1 MLSDDDLF
9 PDSEDEKPKNTKKLI
24 HKDSSKDNTQYEKPL
39 KTKKE
44 LNKELSNNALSNKK
58 NIKEEEEEDKGRYF
72 KVKFGNPVLL
82 KKIIEGIKEIVEV
95 AKFSWSSK
103 GLEIVTMDSSHVS
116 LIHLRIDQTGFD
128 EYDCNRTIE
137 IGINIDFFYKI
148 IKTANSDDKI
158 VIEYS
163 DDKVEESISIKMER
177 SNKKSQHF
185 SLKLLD
191 IETGDDLN
199 IPGIEHD
206 SITQFNSKKFQKY
219 CNDAINL
226 KAEEMIIRSID
237 NEIMFEYEG
246 NSIESKI
253 YAETDE
259 IVKYSNNIKVIVS
272 LVKLCVFIKATS
284 LSDKLI
290 ISISP
295 DFPLLLE
302 YPICD
307 GTVNI
312 GFLKFYLAPK
322 NDVDK

>member
-1 MLSDDDLF
+1 MLSDDELF
-9 PDSEDEKPKNTKKLI
+9 PDSEDEKPQKTKKII
-24 HKDSSKDNTQYEKPL
+24 HKDSSNKDNTQYEKPL

-44 LNKELSNNALSNKK
+44 LKNELSSNVLSNRK
-58 NIKEEEEEDKGRYF
+58 NIKEEEEENNRSYF

-82 KKIIEGIKEIVEV
+82 KKIIEGIKEIVEA

-103 GLEIVTMDSSHVS
+103 GLEIITMDSSHVS
-116 LIHLRIDQTGFD
+116 LIHLHIDQTGFD
-128 EYDCNRTIE
+128 EYECSRYIE
-137 IGINIDFFYKI
+137 IGINIEFFYKI
-148 IKTANSDDKI
+148 IKTANNDDKI

-163 DDKVEESISIKMER
+163 DDKVEESVSIKMER
-177 SNKKSQHF
+177 PNKKSQHF

-191 IETGDDLN
+191 IVIDPLD
-199 IPGIEHD
+199 IPHIEHD
-206 SITQFNSKKFQKY
+206 SITHFNSKKFKKY

-237 NEIMFEYEG
+237 NEIIFEYEG

-290 ISISP
+290 ISISH

-307 GTVNI
+307 GTINI

-322 NDVDK
+322 NDVAQ